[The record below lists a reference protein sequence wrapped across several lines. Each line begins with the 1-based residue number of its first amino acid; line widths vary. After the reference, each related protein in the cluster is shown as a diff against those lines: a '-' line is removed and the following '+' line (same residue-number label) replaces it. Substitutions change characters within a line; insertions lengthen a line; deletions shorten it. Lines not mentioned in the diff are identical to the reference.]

1 MNQKISDSYLLE
13 QIRLH
18 KINDSYGVAS
28 LSHVQTI
35 KNLMSE
41 AKLKSI
47 CDYGA
52 GKKNLY
58 KGLVESGFDD
68 FNYYPYDP
76 VFPEYGDPKEA
87 ELICCIDV
95 MEHIEEEFLDNI
107 LNEICEITLKFCYFS
122 IATTPAKKTLSDGR
136 NAHIIQQPSRW
147 WLLKLCKLFN
157 VEFLKNTKS
166 GFIVLCKSI
175 RN

>member
-1 MNQKISDSYLLE
+1 M
-13 QIRLH
+13 
-18 KINDSYGVAS
+18 
-28 LSHVQTI
+28 VQ
-35 KNLMSE
+35 E
-41 AKLKSI
+41 
-47 CDYGA
+47 
-52 GKKNLY
+52 KNLY

-68 FNYYPYDP
+68 FNYYPYDS
-76 VFPEYGDPKEA
+76 FPEYGDPKEA

-107 LNEICEITLKFCYFS
+107 LNEICEITLKFCIFQLLQ
-122 IATTPAKKTLSDGR
+122 PLQKNFSDGR

-175 RN
+175 RD

>member
-52 GKKNLY
+52 GKK
-58 KGLVESGFDD
+58 
-68 FNYYPYDP
+68 
-76 VFPEYGDPKEA
+76 
-87 ELICCIDV
+87 
-95 MEHIEEEFLDNI
+95 
-107 LNEICEITLKFCYFS
+107 KF
-122 IATTPAKKTLSDGR
+122 I
-136 NAHIIQQPSRW
+136 
-147 WLLKLCKLFN
+147 
-157 VEFLKNTKS
+157 
-166 GFIVLCKSI
+166 
-175 RN
+175 

>member
-1 MNQKISDSYLLE
+1 M
-13 QIRLH
+13 
-18 KINDSYGVAS
+18 AS

-41 AKLKSI
+41 EKLKSI

-58 KGLVESGFDD
+58 TGLVESGFDD

-107 LNEICEITLKFCYFS
+107 FNEICEITLKFCYFS

-136 NAHIIQQPSRW
+136 MLILSSNR
-147 WLLKLCKLFN
+147 LGGGTKLCKLFN

-175 RN
+175 